1 MVWVGSGKVAVVNV
15 VLFSLASRFHG
26 SFLFGRMAV
35 FLLRMSAHEG
45 FCFRELE
52 GLLGDCDVMVR
63 LLSTNWR
70 LEFPNMILFY
80 ELVARDADGFC

>member
-1 MVWVGSGKVAVVNV
+1 
-15 VLFSLASRFHG
+15 
-26 SFLFGRMAV
+26 
-35 FLLRMSAHEG
+35 LLRMSAHEG

-52 GLLGDCDVMVR
+52 GPLGDCDVTVG
-63 LLSTNWR
+63 LISTNWR

>member
-1 MVWVGSGKVAVVNV
+1 MVA
-15 VLFSLASRFHG
+15 
-26 SFLFGRMAV
+26 

-52 GLLGDCDVMVR
+52 GLLGDCDLTVGLM
-63 LLSTNWR
+63 STNR
-70 LEFPNMILFY
+70 MLEFLNMILPY